1 MVESNTQ
8 PRRIPIHVR
17 SFLAPMHRR
26 KVFGMDEVNL
36 YTPEQR
42 VSSSCC
48 SHHPPMVTHHRLMT
62 VQLPVGTARSS
73 MLALRRHI
81 EAAHAVEQVSLE
93 QPLRHTL
100 RFNHGELERGARQL
114 GTEIGVHRPAH
125 PLDDY

>member
-8 PRRIPIHVR
+8 PRRMPTHVR
-17 SFLAPMHRR
+17 SILPPMHRR
-26 KVFGMDEVNL
+26 KVFKMDEMKL

-42 VSSSCC
+42 VPSSCC
-48 SHHPPMVTHHRLMT
+48 SHQSPMVTHHRLMT
-62 VQLPVGTARSS
+62 VQLPRCFACSS

-114 GTEIGVHRPAH
+114 GAEIRVHRPAH